1 MIIKDSFLQQVE
13 NTFDAVEAKL
23 DFCNHATE
31 QHNCA
36 GACNTGPHITR
47 GTIYKDSF
55 KKKTRRLQL
64 TRSYKMYIG
73 RRNKRTFFKL
83 LL

>member
-23 DFCNHATE
+23 GFCNHATE

-47 GTIYKDSF
+47 GTIYKDSL
-55 KKKTRRLQL
+55 KKK
-64 TRSYKMYIG
+64 
-73 RRNKRTFFKL
+73 KL
-83 LL
+83 EDCN

>member
-23 DFCNHATE
+23 GFCNHATE

-55 KKKTRRLQL
+55 KKKTRRLQIKIIQDV
-64 TRSYKMYIG
+64 Y
-73 RRNKRTFFKL
+73 RTTQ
-83 LL
+83 

>member
-23 DFCNHATE
+23 GFCNHATE

-36 GACNTGPHITR
+36 GACNT
-47 GTIYKDSF
+47 IYKDSF
-55 KKKTRRLQL
+55 KKKLEDC
-64 TRSYKMYIG
+64 
-73 RRNKRTFFKL
+73 N
-83 LL
+83 